1 MAVGDLLAI
10 LVLQRG
16 AIFTPAVFHGLLGL
30 FFLLLLRLFGF
41 LWLAAANLGA
51 SALGLRGFPVFALW
65 PGVCAFAA
73 ACDHCAILVRQVNT
87 VFAEAQVGRL
97 YRFLIECSLRVDD
110 FLATTL
116 GVVRFPGERVIMWP

>member
-16 AIFTPAVFHGLLGL
+16 AIFTPAIFHGLLRL

-73 ACDHCAILVRQVNT
+73 ACDHCAILVRQINT